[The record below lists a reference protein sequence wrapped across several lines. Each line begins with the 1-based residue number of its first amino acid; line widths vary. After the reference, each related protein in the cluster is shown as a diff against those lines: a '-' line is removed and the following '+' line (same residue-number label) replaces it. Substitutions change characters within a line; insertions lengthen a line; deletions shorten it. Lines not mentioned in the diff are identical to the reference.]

1 MKAAILTG
9 AGRPLRALVLMALA
23 GVIWLATRVPDVA
36 MRYDAVVA
44 ETAVAGPRRETV
56 VALADA
62 LPVAAVS
69 PQPELLALPAVAGPA
84 RRGWTPRVRAIA
96 AGPPPVARDPAPM
109 PAVLPPVPP
118 APPATTT
125 QPIPG
130 FALAT
135 AAYARL
141 AVADRRGADSLFTAA
156 LAAAA
161 GHDVP
166 QSTDWARAQRQL
178 RRRWSGDAYTLLR
191 DSGLAGP
198 AASPVLGGGQSGAS
212 LAYSLDPL
220 ARRPLAVFGRLY
232 AAHDAAA
239 SIDPASA
246 QAAIGL
252 RWQLRP
258 GVSLAAER
266 LIAIGAATSGDW
278 NLRLAAGGTRRVGPL
293 TVDGYG
299 EAGVRGN
306 GDVYAGGEAH
316 ARAPIGKIGAVQ
328 LAAGPG
334 VWGSVQSANTTVARL
349 DLGAGISAQLPAG
362 IVVSGDWRWRVA
374 GNAAP
379 GSGPAVTM
387 GVAF

>member
-1 MKAAILTG
+1 VKARILSG
-9 AGRPLRALVLMALA
+9 AGRPLRVLVLLA
-23 GVIWLATRVPDVA
+23 FVGGAWLATRVPDVA
-36 MRYDAVVA
+36 ARYDAVVA
-44 ETAVAGPRRETV
+44 GMASPAPRRETFAARV
-56 VALADA
+56 DAPPVPAVILRPEPPA
-62 LPVAAVS
+62 LP
-69 PQPELLALPAVAGPA
+69 PVAGPA
-84 RRGWTPRVRAIA
+84 RRVMTPQVRVTAVEPLPI
-96 AGPPPVARDPAPM
+96 ARDPAPIA
-109 PAVLPPVPP
+109 AVLPPAPP
-118 APPATTT
+118 ASLATTT

-130 FALAT
+130 FDLAT

-141 AVADRRGADSLFTAA
+141 AVADRRGADRLFAAA

-161 GHDVP
+161 GQDVP
-166 QSTDWARAQRQL
+166 QAADWARVQRQL

-191 DSGLAGP
+191 ESGLAGP

-212 LAYSLDPL
+212 LAFSLDPL
-220 ARRPLAVFGRLY
+220 ARRPLAVFGRIY

-239 SIDPASA
+239 SIAPASA
-246 QAAIGL
+246 QAAVGL

-258 GVSLAAER
+258 GLSIAAER

-278 NLRLAAGGTRRVGPL
+278 NLRLAAGGARRLGPV

-306 GDVYAGGEAH
+306 GDLYAGGEAH

-334 VWGSVQSANTTVARL
+334 VWGSVQAAGATVGRV
-349 DLGAGISAQLPAG
+349 DVGAGITAQLPAG
-362 IVVSGDWRWRVA
+362 IVVSGDWRWRVE

-379 GSGPAVTM
+379 GSGLTITM
-387 GVAF
+387 VVAL

>member
-1 MKAAILTG
+1 VKAAILTG
-9 AGRPLRALVLMALA
+9 AGRPLRVLVLMALA

-36 MRYDAVVA
+36 ARYDAVVA
-44 ETAVAGPRRETV
+44 GMDVPVSPEVTIVAPVVMPTVAAIVPRPQR
-56 VALADA
+56 ARLR
-62 LPVAAVS
+62 PAAVS
-69 PQPELLALPAVAGPA
+69 VRHASPLRSQPTTAPPPLALDPPPLALDPPPMSAAFSPAAAAVAARTAPAVPESTTPA
-84 RRGWTPRVRAIA
+84 
-96 AGPPPVARDPAPM
+96 
-109 PAVLPPVPP
+109 
-118 APPATTT
+118 
-125 QPIPG
+125 IPG
-130 FALAT
+130 FDLAT

-141 AVADRRGADSLFTAA
+141 AVADRRGADTLFTSA

-161 GHDVP
+161 GQDVP
-166 QSTDWARAQRQL
+166 QVADWARAQRQL
-178 RRRWSGDAYTLLR
+178 RRRWSGDAYSLLR

-220 ARRPLAVFGRLY
+220 ARQPLAVFGRIY

-258 GVSLAAER
+258 GVSIAAER

-278 NLRLAAGGTRRVGPL
+278 NLRLAAGGARRLGPVA
-293 TVDGYG
+293 VDGYG

-306 GDVYAGGEAH
+306 GDLYAGGEAH
-316 ARAPIGKIGAVQ
+316 ARAPIGKIGAAQ

-334 VWGSVQSANTTVARL
+334 AWGSVQSAGATVARL
-349 DLGAGISAQLPAG
+349 DVGAGISAPLPAG
-362 IVVSGDWRWRVA
+362 VVV
-374 GNAAP
+374 
-379 GSGPAVTM
+379 SGPAVTM